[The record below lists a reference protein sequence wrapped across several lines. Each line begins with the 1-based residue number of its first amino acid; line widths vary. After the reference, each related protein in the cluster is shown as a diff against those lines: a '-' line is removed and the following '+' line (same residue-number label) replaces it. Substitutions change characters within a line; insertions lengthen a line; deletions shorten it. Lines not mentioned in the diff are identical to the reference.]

1 MSFFSFRIFLPELLA
16 RAFEEG
22 SREKIANDFVAS
34 RRSSEFADGLKG
46 MSTLYNMSKWVQKGR
61 VGLPEYLLRTCPSS
75 RSRVTVTVT
84 VTVFL
89 YY

>member
-1 MSFFSFRIFLPELLA
+1 MYVLSFRDSFLNYWPEPLKKA
-16 RAFEEG
+16 AAKR
-22 SREKIANDFVAS
+22 IANDFVAS

-75 RSRVTVTVT
+75 EARSP
-84 VTVFL
+84 
-89 YY
+89 

>member
-1 MSFFSFRIFLPELLA
+1 MFFSPLGYSFLNYWPEPLKKA
-16 RAFEEG
+16 AAK
-22 SREKIANDFVAS
+22 KIANDFVAS

-46 MSTLYNMSKWVQKGR
+46 MSSLYNEQMGPEGTGR
-61 VGLPEYLLRTCPSS
+61 PAGISAQNVPL
-75 RSRVTVTVT
+75 VTVTVT